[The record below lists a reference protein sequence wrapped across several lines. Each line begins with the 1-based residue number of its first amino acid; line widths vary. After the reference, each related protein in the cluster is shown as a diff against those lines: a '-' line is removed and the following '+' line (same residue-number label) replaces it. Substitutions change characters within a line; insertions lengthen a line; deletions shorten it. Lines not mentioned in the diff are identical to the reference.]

1 MLKFKK
7 NIIRFEG
14 IVLDC
19 LPDNI
24 YKIKLKN
31 NDRVI
36 LAYLSGIM
44 VKNHIRLL
52 KDDIVVVELS
62 HLDLNR
68 GRVVL
73 RK

>member
-7 NIIRFEG
+7 NIFRSEG

-31 NDRVI
+31 NRII

-44 VKNHIRLL
+44 VKNHIKLL
-52 KDDIVVVELS
+52 KDDLVLVELS
-62 HLDLNR
+62 YSDLNR